1 MRTLTMMF
9 AVASAATTAAAQT
22 PDPAALL
29 RRADAA
35 LTEAGGLAFDAQV
48 EGIGA
53 LASRTPAMTARVEIA
68 RAQERDPLG
77 WRLRVEG
84 AVLAAGE
91 TTPVACLAAYDGQ
104 RFRSVRYA
112 DKAVMEADQT
122 GARDL
127 LDDGAGW
134 VVGWLTRWDELVRE
148 PFAGDDPPGRARDEG
163 RATVAGVPC
172 RVVYADYSELA
183 DPRLYGAWWFLAES
197 DGIPRRVELHYLD
210 DEFGDGFHRV
220 TLSNVR
226 AGPAAEVADATFA
239 LEVPHGFTVK
249 AYVPPER
256 SRGARGVQAVRP
268 PPPTTAEVGRPAPD
282 FSLPDPSGKVHALA
296 DYRGKVVVLDFWA
309 TWCGP
314 CRAAMPSI
322 QKLHEK
328 FRDRGGRVAVFG
340 VNCWENGN
348 AEAYMK
354 QNNFTYG
361 LLLNGDDTA
370 AVYGVKGI
378 PTFAVIGPDG
388 SLLMLR
394 TGFRPG
400 AEQEIERVIEAALEG
415 R

>member
-1 MRTLTMMF
+1 MEIIF
-9 AVASAATTAAAQT
+9 DPQKGGSGTTA
-22 PDPAALL
+22 PDPVSEA
-29 RRADAA
+29 
-35 LTEAGGLAFDAQV
+35 TEASFVADVIQ
-48 EGIGA
+48 
-53 LASRTPAMTARVEIA
+53 ASRE
-68 RAQERDPLG
+68 Q
-77 WRLRVEG
+77 
-84 AVLAAGE
+84 
-91 TTPVACLAAYDGQ
+91 PVI
-104 RFRSVRYA
+104 V
-112 DKAVMEADQT
+112 
-122 GARDL
+122 
-127 LDDGAGW
+127 
-134 VVGWLTRWDELVRE
+134 
-148 PFAGDDPPGRARDEG
+148 
-163 RATVAGVPC
+163 
-172 RVVYADYSELA
+172 
-183 DPRLYGAWWFLAES
+183 
-197 DGIPRRVELHYLD
+197 
-210 DEFGDGFHRV
+210 
-220 TLSNVR
+220 
-226 AGPAAEVADATFA
+226 
-239 LEVPHGFTVK
+239 
-249 AYVPPER
+249 
-256 SRGARGVQAVRP
+256 
-268 PPPTTAEVGRPAPD
+268 
-282 FSLPDPSGKVHALA
+282 
-296 DYRGKVVVLDFWA
+296 DFWA